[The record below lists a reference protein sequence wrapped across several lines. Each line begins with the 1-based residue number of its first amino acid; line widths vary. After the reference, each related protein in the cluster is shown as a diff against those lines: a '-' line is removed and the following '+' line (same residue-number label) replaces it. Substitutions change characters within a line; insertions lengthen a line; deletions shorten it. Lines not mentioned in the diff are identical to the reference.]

1 MISTIGINSGNALAS
16 RVGKMVEF
24 MGNQCVRDLI
34 IKKNLVKWDS
44 LFYCFNEDIEIM
56 KEGEMNIHEIQVY
69 VI

>member
-1 MISTIGINSGNALAS
+1 MISTIGINSGNTLAS

-24 MGNQCVRDLI
+24 MGNQRVRDLI